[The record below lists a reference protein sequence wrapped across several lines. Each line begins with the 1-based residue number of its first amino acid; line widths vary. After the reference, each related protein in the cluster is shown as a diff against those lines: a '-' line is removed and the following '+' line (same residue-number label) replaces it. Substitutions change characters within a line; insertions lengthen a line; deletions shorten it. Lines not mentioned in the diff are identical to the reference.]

1 MLTSVEYQLVHNT
14 APSHIQDI
22 ALTEESNTFPSDNDS
37 GESTGGNIGLPTPH
51 PQRGDSSRHISGEDV
66 TIPLASKGY
75 SHLNLSRRGQDAELE
90 IVAQRAAEMAVARL
104 TDYTAQIEGR
114 LLVEKND
121 GWYQSMLGKGL

>member
-1 MLTSVEYQLVHNT
+1 MAKVCDGKLGQRGVFGPAIPISPVGSAENT
-14 APSHIQDI
+14 VRASSS
-22 ALTEESNTFPSDNDS
+22 EERTGCNT
-37 GESTGGNIGLPTPH
+37 GLPMPQ
-51 PQRGDSSRHISGEDV
+51 PQRGDGSRPISRKDV

-75 SHLNLSRRGQDAELE
+75 SHQDLSRRGQDAELE

-121 GWYQSMLGKGL
+121 GWYQSMLGKWL